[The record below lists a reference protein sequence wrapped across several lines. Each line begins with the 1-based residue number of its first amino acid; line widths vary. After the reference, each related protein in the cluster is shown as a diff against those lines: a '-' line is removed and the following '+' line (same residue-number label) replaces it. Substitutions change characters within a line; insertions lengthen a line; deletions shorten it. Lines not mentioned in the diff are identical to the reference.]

1 MEWLDSEKR
10 KQMLSLE
17 GYMYVK
23 QKVLA
28 GGIVSYECKERRS
41 GRCKAKVKVLGDE
54 IVGRT
59 HEHTHAPD
67 GRKVEAKRAAQE
79 IRQRAEDTRETPQQL
94 ITAAVGMLSQGAST
108 QLPAVRTMRRNIRRY
123 RQAAGA
129 TPPLPESAAAM
140 DILEELKKT
149 LKGKHAHLNNC
160 SYRHS

>member
-1 MEWLDSEKR
+1 MHGCLLVMPVRLYKFHITQLSHFHCTRITMERLDSEKR

-28 GGIVSYECKERRS
+28 GGIVSYECKERRN
-41 GRCKAKVKVLGDE
+41 GRCKAKVKVLDDE

-79 IRQRAEDTRETPQQL
+79 IRQRAEDTRETP
-94 ITAAVGMLSQGAST
+94 
-108 QLPAVRTMRRNIRRY
+108 
-123 RQAAGA
+123 
-129 TPPLPESAAAM
+129 
-140 DILEELKKT
+140 
-149 LKGKHAHLNNC
+149 
-160 SYRHS
+160 